1 MLVYAAE
8 HLQTIRQQC
17 NSNVLTLDRC
27 RVLDTD
33 SAPTAQQHGVEDAAL
48 HAAAEGPSDHVM
60 AEVMAGCTARACQR
74 LQAFRAAARTS
85 DSPGAAAGT
94 QTSSA
99 SALGP
104 GPAAEHAPSLAQ
116 SLPSG
121 SKHRKR
127 LADGG
132 PGPPSAAKVI
142 ADLPRTAA
150 AGAAAQQDVALS
162 QQAALVRVGSDL
174 LAGAPTGDGAGT
186 TSR

>member
-1 MLVYAAE
+1 M
-8 HLQTIRQQC
+8 
-17 NSNVLTLDRC
+17 
-27 RVLDTD
+27 LDTD

-60 AEVMAGCTARACQR
+60 AEVMAGCTARACKR

-99 SALGP
+99 SAP
-104 GPAAEHAPSLAQ
+104 GPRPAAQHAGSLAQ
-116 SLPSG
+116 TPPSG
-121 SKHRKR
+121 SKQRKR
-127 LADGG
+127 LADEE
-132 PGPPSAAKVI
+132 PAAKVI

-162 QQAALVRVGSDL
+162 QQAAPVRVGSDP
-174 LAGAPTGDGAGT
+174 LASAPTGDGAGT